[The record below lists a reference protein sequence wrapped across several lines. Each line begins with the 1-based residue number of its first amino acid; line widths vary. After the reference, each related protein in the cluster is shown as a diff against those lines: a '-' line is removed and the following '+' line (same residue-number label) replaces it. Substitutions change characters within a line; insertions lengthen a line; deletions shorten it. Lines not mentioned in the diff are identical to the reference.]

1 MPFMIVSAIVAV
13 LVAILAVQNSM
24 MVDLTLFMWSF
35 QLNLVLVVLLSV
47 ICGLL
52 LGIVWGLTVKTR
64 SMWQTRKLNEQIAL
78 LEDDKRILRDK
89 VEQLMKAQ
97 GGVMDPADT
106 STTPAAPV
114 CCPFRVVRGGRA
126 KKARWMR
133 LLPSITK
140 NLSDIAYSPDV
151 HII

>member
-52 LGIVWGLTVKTR
+52 LGIVWGITVKTR

-97 GGVMDPADT
+97 GGVRDPADT
-106 STTPAAPV
+106 TTTPTAEATVKPSSAAGPLNA
-114 CCPFRVVRGGRA
+114 FMKR
-126 KKARWMR
+126 
-133 LLPSITK
+133 
-140 NLSDIAYSPDV
+140 
-151 HII
+151 

>member
-1 MPFMIVSAIVAV
+1 MPFIIISAVVAI
-13 LVAILAVQNSM
+13 LVAILAIQNSM

-35 QLNLVLVVLLSV
+35 RLNLVLVVLLSV

-52 LGIVWGLTVKTR
+52 LGMAWGITVKTR
-64 SMWQTRKLNEQIAL
+64 GMWRMRKLNEQISL

-106 STTPAAPV
+106 TTTPAAPAV
-114 CCPFRVVRGGRA
+114 KQQPAPTPNPTA
-126 KKARWMR
+126 K
-133 LLPSITK
+133 
-140 NLSDIAYSPDV
+140 Y
-151 HII
+151 

>member
-1 MPFMIVSAIVAV
+1 MPFIIISAIVAI
-13 LVAILAVQNSM
+13 LVAILAIQNSM

-35 QLNLVLVVLLSV
+35 RLNLVLVVLLSV

-52 LGIVWGLTVKTR
+52 LGLAWGITVKTR
-64 SMWQTRKLNEQIAL
+64 SMWRMRKLNEQISL

-106 STTPAAPV
+106 STTPAATPV
-114 CCPFRVVRGGRA
+114 KSDAQKTPGG
-126 KKARWMR
+126 
-133 LLPSITK
+133 SFG
-140 NLSDIAYSPDV
+140 N
-151 HII
+151 

>member
-1 MPFMIVSAIVAV
+1 MPFIIISAIVAI
-13 LVAILAVQNSM
+13 LVAILAIQNSM

-35 QLNLVLVVLLSV
+35 RLNLVLVVLLSV

-52 LGIVWGLTVKTR
+52 LGLAWGITVKTR
-64 SMWQTRKLNEQIAL
+64 SLWRMRKLNEQISL

-106 STTPAAPV
+106 TTTPAAPV
-114 CCPFRVVRGGRA
+114 KPDAQKTPGG
-126 KKARWMR
+126 
-133 LLPSITK
+133 SSG
-140 NLSDIAYSPDV
+140 N
-151 HII
+151 

>member
-1 MPFMIVSAIVAV
+1 MPFIIISAVVAI
-13 LVAILAVQNSM
+13 LVAILAIQNSM

-35 QLNLVLVVLLSV
+35 RLNLVLVVLLSV

-52 LGIVWGLTVKTR
+52 LGLAWGITVKTR
-64 SMWQTRKLNEQIAL
+64 GMWRMRKLNEQIAL

-106 STTPAAPV
+106 STTPAAEPV
-114 CCPFRVVRGGRA
+114 KPDAQKTPGG
-126 KKARWMR
+126 
-133 LLPSITK
+133 SSG
-140 NLSDIAYSPDV
+140 N
-151 HII
+151 

>member
-97 GGVMDPADT
+97 GSVMDPADT
-106 STTPAAPV
+106 TTTPVAETAAKPASAAG
-114 CCPFRVVRGGRA
+114 PL
-126 KKARWMR
+126 KAFMKR
-133 LLPSITK
+133 
-140 NLSDIAYSPDV
+140 
-151 HII
+151 

>member
-1 MPFMIVSAIVAV
+1 MPFIIISAIVAI
-13 LVAILAVQNSM
+13 LVAILAIQNSM

-35 QLNLVLVVLLSV
+35 RLNLVLVVLLSV

-52 LGIVWGLTVKTR
+52 LGLAWGITVKTR
-64 SMWQTRKLNEQIAL
+64 SLWRMRKLNEQISL

-106 STTPAAPV
+106 TTTPAAAAVKQQPAST
-114 CCPFRVVRGGRA
+114 PNPTA
-126 KKARWMR
+126 K
-133 LLPSITK
+133 
-140 NLSDIAYSPDV
+140 Y
-151 HII
+151 

>member
-47 ICGLL
+47 ICGRL

-106 STTPAAPV
+106 TTTPAAEATVKPASAAG
-114 CCPFRVVRGGRA
+114 PLNAFMKR
-126 KKARWMR
+126 
-133 LLPSITK
+133 
-140 NLSDIAYSPDV
+140 
-151 HII
+151 

>member
-1 MPFMIVSAIVAV
+1 MPFIIISAVVAI
-13 LVAILAVQNSM
+13 LVAILAIQNSM

-35 QLNLVLVVLLSV
+35 RLNLVLVVLLSV

-52 LGIVWGLTVKTR
+52 LGLAWGT
-64 SMWQTRKLNEQIAL
+64 L

-106 STTPAAPV
+106 TTTPAAEPV
-114 CCPFRVVRGGRA
+114 KPDAQKTPGG
-126 KKARWMR
+126 
-133 LLPSITK
+133 SSG
-140 NLSDIAYSPDV
+140 N
-151 HII
+151 

>member
-1 MPFMIVSAIVAV
+1 MPFIIISAIVAI
-13 LVAILAVQNSM
+13 LVAILAIQNSM

-35 QLNLVLVVLLSV
+35 RLNLVLVVLLSV

-52 LGIVWGLTVKTR
+52 LGLAWGITVKTR
-64 SMWQTRKLNEQIAL
+64 SLWRMRKLNEQISL

-106 STTPAAPV
+106 TTTPAAPV
-114 CCPFRVVRGGRA
+114 KPDAQKTPGG
-126 KKARWMR
+126 
-133 LLPSITK
+133 SFG
-140 NLSDIAYSPDV
+140 N
-151 HII
+151 

>member
-1 MPFMIVSAIVAV
+1 MPFIIISAIVAI
-13 LVAILAVQNSM
+13 LVAILAIQNSM

-35 QLNLVLVVLLSV
+35 RLNLVLVVLLSV

-52 LGIVWGLTVKTR
+52 LGLAWGITVKTR
-64 SMWQTRKLNEQIAL
+64 GMWRMRKLNEQIAL

-106 STTPAAPV
+106 ATTPAATPV
-114 CCPFRVVRGGRA
+114 KSDAQKTPGG
-126 KKARWMR
+126 
-133 LLPSITK
+133 SFG
-140 NLSDIAYSPDV
+140 N
-151 HII
+151 